1 MINWQIMRIF
11 ESEAEANTTYT
22 PLMSGEGEKFVS
34 LI

>member
-1 MINWQIMRIF
+1 MVNWQIMRI

-22 PLMSGEGEKFVS
+22 SLLPGKVEKFVP

>member
-1 MINWQIMRIF
+1 MVNWQIMRI

-22 PLMSGEGEKFVS
+22 SPMPGEGEKFVP